1 MLPASPHPFAF
12 SVMRKLDVLTIGL
25 IILLAGGGAYGVF
38 QVVGWDTE
46 QAGIWA
52 SALLALLLLG
62 WTFSYLKRFWTGTM
76 SINQQGEMYKT
87 EVFKQQLEAMSPEEL
102 AEFQAEVGIES
113 TEAPTPEVSSSAKA
127 SDDAEVTG

>member
-1 MLPASPHPFAF
+1 
-12 SVMRKLDVLTIGL
+12 MRKLDVLTIGL

-102 AEFQAEVGIES
+102 AEFQAEMGIDP
-113 TEAPTPEVSSSAKA
+113 TEVPTPEVNSSTKA

>member
-1 MLPASPHPFAF
+1 
-12 SVMRKLDVLTIGL
+12 MRKLDVLTIGL
-25 IILLAGGGAYGVF
+25 IILLAGGGAYGLF
-38 QVVGWDTE
+38 QVVGWETE

-62 WTFSYLKRFWTGTM
+62 WTFTYLKRFWTGTM

-102 AEFQAEVGIES
+102 AEFQAEVGIDSGETS
-113 TEAPTPEVSSSAKA
+113 TPQDTPSTDVSDSETAPNDV
-127 SDDAEVTG
+127 EVTG